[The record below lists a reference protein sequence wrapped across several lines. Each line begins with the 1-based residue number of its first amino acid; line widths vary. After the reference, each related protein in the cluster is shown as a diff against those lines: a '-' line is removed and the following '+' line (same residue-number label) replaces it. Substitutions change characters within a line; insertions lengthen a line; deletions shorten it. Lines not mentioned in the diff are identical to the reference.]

1 MRTAVLTL
9 ILVLVSIGLYGGWLS
24 TRTLWPGL
32 HNDACLLSTVV
43 INRANGQGNTF
54 DSYTRYLHI
63 RNGNRQF
70 NFHGQLYYPILAAT
84 IPGKGYEQFLRV
96 LHWSNL
102 AAFVLSLLLFS
113 QVARRRLRASLT
125 IALLCGVSSA
135 FAIVSALQYLQ
146 GRPDHGVVLTL
157 LLFCLLE
164 EAILRGR
171 GRPLLV
177 GVVTGVVAAISP
189 FPGYVTGATMVLA
202 SLLDVDQASRST
214 RSSSWLAWVA
224 NSSLSLVVALL
235 CWWGLMAIAYPWPLA
250 DLFQRTVSYGV
261 RDHAGLYSLFH
272 GLAEVNLPRMAE
284 SWVRIKYIP
293 FVFLPLLY
301 ATILVLINSARTM
314 VSSVGWMIRVLLL
327 VLLILLSG
335 QLWFFAVSWPEINYG
350 LICLLPGILYW
361 SLCQSARL
369 DKVRDLDLV
378 LQEHHR
384 RIDYKIG
391 VSSYQIKMASVILF
405 SLLTIVPGLGYLR
418 TSLLQRAVLDRGVD
432 FKTAGKS
439 FQKLKQSLAEDE
451 YILISEFGGSMSGR
465 SAIVFDGPPWRSRAS
480 VLGDD
485 LNSCFNRLRPKYYF
499 NLQDS
504 MLDTNIPQQAFGY
517 RLIESN
523 LTPAPVKVF
532 GLRVGSVTPGYG
544 YVVYEKMNDEG
555 H

>member
-1 MRTAVLTL
+1 MRTAVLVL
-9 ILVLVSIGLYGGWLS
+9 VLVLVSVGLYGGWMS
-24 TRTLWPGL
+24 TKTLWPGL
-32 HNDACLLSTVV
+32 HSDACLLSTVV

-54 DSYTRYLHI
+54 DSYTRYLHL

-102 AAFVLSLLLFS
+102 VAFVISLFLFS
-113 QVARRRLRASLT
+113 QVARSRLRASLT
-125 IALLCGVSSA
+125 IALLCGVSAA

-146 GRPDHGVVLTL
+146 GRPDHGVVLVL

-164 EAILRGR
+164 ESILRGR

-177 GVVTGVVAAISP
+177 GVMTGVVAAISP

-202 SLLDVDQASRST
+202 GLLDDDVTMHST
-214 RSSSWLAWVA
+214 RYPRWLIWLA
-224 NSSLSLVVALL
+224 SSTLSLIVSLL
-235 CWWGLMAIAYPWPLA
+235 CWWSLMALAYPWPLA

-314 VSSVGWMIRVLLL
+314 VSSVSWMIRVLLL
-327 VLLILLSG
+327 LLLILISG

-391 VSSYQIKMASVILF
+391 VSTHQIKMASVVLF
-405 SLLTIVPGLGYLR
+405 SLLAIVPGLGYLR
-418 TSLLQRAVLDRGVD
+418 TTLLQRAVHNRGVD
-432 FKTAGKS
+432 FKTANNS
-439 FQKLKQSLAEDE
+439 FQRLKQTLAEDE
-451 YILISEFGGSMSGR
+451 YILISEFGASMSGR
-465 SAIVFDGPPWRSRAS
+465 SSIVFDGPPWRSRAS
-480 VLGDD
+480 VFGDD
-485 LNSCFNRLRPKYYF
+485 LNRYFNSLKPKYYF

-504 MLDTNIPQQAFGY
+504 MTDTNVPQQVFGY
-517 RLIESN
+517 KLIESN

-544 YVVYEKMNDEG
+544 YVVYEKVNEEG

>member
-1 MRTAVLTL
+1 MRTAVLVL
-9 ILVLVSIGLYGGWLS
+9 VLVLVSVGLYGGWMS
-24 TRTLWPGL
+24 TKTLWPGL
-32 HNDACLLSTVV
+32 HSDACLLSTVV

-54 DSYTRYLHI
+54 DSYTRYLHL

-102 AAFVLSLLLFS
+102 VAFVISLFLFS
-113 QVARRRLRASLT
+113 QVARSRLRASLT
-125 IALLCGVSSA
+125 IALLCGVSAA

-146 GRPDHGVVLTL
+146 GRPDHGVVLVL

-164 EAILRGR
+164 ESILRGR

-177 GVVTGVVAAISP
+177 GVMTGVVAAISP

-202 SLLDVDQASRST
+202 GLLDDDVTMHST
-214 RSSSWLAWVA
+214 RYPRWLIWLA
-224 NSSLSLVVALL
+224 SSTLSLIVALL
-235 CWWGLMAIAYPWPLA
+235 CWWSLMALAYPWPLA

-261 RDHAGLYSLFH
+261 SDHAGLYSLFH

-314 VSSVGWMIRVLLL
+314 VSSVSWMIRVLLL
-327 VLLILLSG
+327 LLLILISG

-391 VSSYQIKMASVILF
+391 VSTHQIKMASVVLF
-405 SLLTIVPGLGYLR
+405 SLLAIVPGLGYLR
-418 TSLLQRAVLDRGVD
+418 TTLLQRAVHNRGVD
-432 FKTAGKS
+432 FKTANNS
-439 FQKLKQSLAEDE
+439 FQRLKQTLAEDE
-451 YILISEFGGSMSGR
+451 YILISEFGASMSGR
-465 SAIVFDGPPWRSRAS
+465 SSIVFDGPPWRSRAS
-480 VLGDD
+480 VFGDD
-485 LNSCFNRLRPKYYF
+485 LNRYFNSLKPKYYF

-504 MLDTNIPQQAFGY
+504 MTDTNVPQQVFGY
-517 RLIESN
+517 KLIESN

-544 YVVYEKMNDEG
+544 YVVYEKVNEEG
-555 H
+555 L

>member
-1 MRTAVLTL
+1 MRTAVLVL
-9 ILVLVSIGLYGGWLS
+9 VLVLVSVGLYGGWMS
-24 TRTLWPGL
+24 TKTLWPGL
-32 HNDACLLSTVV
+32 HSDACLLSTVV

-54 DSYTRYLHI
+54 DSYTRYLHL

-102 AAFVLSLLLFS
+102 VAFVISLFLFS
-113 QVARRRLRASLT
+113 QVARSRLRASLT
-125 IALLCGVSSA
+125 IALLCGVSAA

-146 GRPDHGVVLTL
+146 GRPDHGVVLVL

-164 EAILRGR
+164 ESILRGR

-177 GVVTGVVAAISP
+177 GVMTGVVAAISP

-202 SLLDVDQASRST
+202 GLLDVDRASRST
-214 RSSSWLAWVA
+214 QSSSWLVWVA
-224 NSSLSLVVALL
+224 NSSLSLIVALL
-235 CWWGLMAIAYPWPLA
+235 CWWSLMALAYPWPLA

-314 VSSVGWMIRVLLL
+314 VSSVSWMIRVLLL
-327 VLLILLSG
+327 LLLILISG

-391 VSSYQIKMASVILF
+391 VSTHQIKMASVVLF
-405 SLLTIVPGLGYLR
+405 SLLAIVPGLGYLR
-418 TSLLQRAVLDRGVD
+418 TTLLQRAVHNRGVD
-432 FKTAGKS
+432 FKTANNS
-439 FQKLKQSLAEDE
+439 FQRLKQTLAEDE
-451 YILISEFGGSMSGR
+451 YILISEFGASMSGR
-465 SAIVFDGPPWRSRAS
+465 SSIVFDGPPWRSRAS
-480 VLGDD
+480 VFGDD
-485 LNSCFNRLRPKYYF
+485 LNRYFNSLKPKYYF

-504 MLDTNIPQQAFGY
+504 MTDTNVPQQVFGY
-517 RLIESN
+517 KLIESN

-544 YVVYEKMNDEG
+544 YVVYEKVNEEG